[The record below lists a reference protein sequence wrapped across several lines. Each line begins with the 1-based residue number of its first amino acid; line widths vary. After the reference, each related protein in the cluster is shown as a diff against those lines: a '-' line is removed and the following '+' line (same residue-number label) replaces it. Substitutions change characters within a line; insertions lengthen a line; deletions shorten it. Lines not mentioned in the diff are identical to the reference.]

1 MYADAVTG
9 IVTGALSHLPWL
21 AFLLLAGFWALFSL
35 VAVYHFARY
44 GMGSIMMWAGIGL
57 YGVLSISLLSS
68 MLYAL
73 SLLTA

>member
-9 IVTGALSHLPWL
+9 IVTGVLSHLPWL

-35 VAVYHFARY
+35 VAVYHFVRY
-44 GMGSIMMWAGIGL
+44 GMGSIMLWAGIGL
-57 YGVLSISLLSS
+57 YGALSVALLSS

-73 SLLTA
+73 SLLTV